1 MVNLETQVTRRGPI
15 FDGRAV
21 AAVAAFRDDAERK
34 VAEAG
39 VTEVR
44 AQLGQVL
51 QNETGFYRSHVI
63 AERASDDYGVTDQD
77 VIYGSWL
84 EGTSSRNQSTRFKGY
99 GTFRKVR
106 QWLDGR
112 AGSIAETSL
121 RRYVGRMGG

>member
-1 MVNLETQVTRRGPI
+1 MVDLDVHVTRHGPL

-44 AQLGQVL
+44 AQLGAVL

-77 VIYGSWL
+77 VIYGPWL

-106 QWLDGR
+106 QWLEDRSG
-112 AGSIAETSL
+112 GIAETSL
-121 RRYVGRMGG
+121 RRFIGRMD